1 MMNFIISNIKLSL
14 LFRSVCTNNHFIQK
28 AEYRS
33 VKCVMRGNF
42 LVIKDIFPITIFKK
56 VCGNYHINVTGIR
69 SLIGIEE
76 AVSWLV
82 DTYCDVESFMLIR
95 KVIDNLTATYNIGC
109 KIQLN
114 EAVKLFS
121 EGRYNI
127 ERFLG
132 ACVKYNNATI
142 IIFASG
148 KVNILGKNS
157 PLEIKEICQML
168 HSKLGPV
175 LGN

>member
-1 MMNFIISNIKLSL
+1 
-14 LFRSVCTNNHFIQK
+14 
-28 AEYRS
+28 
-33 VKCVMRGNF
+33 
-42 LVIKDIFPITIFKK
+42 
-56 VCGNYHINVTGIR
+56 
-69 SLIGIEE
+69 
-76 AVSWLV
+76 
-82 DTYCDVESFMLIR
+82 MLIR
-95 KVIDNLTATYNIGC
+95 KVIDNLTATYNIGF

-121 EGRYNI
+121 EGQYNI
-127 ERFLG
+127 EKFPG